1 MIQRHGDYLSV
12 CVGIKNNTAQGRRC
26 AVSTTLLRCPE
37 SGGAC
42 SVGVVMIACVARKRR
57 SDRSAAAF
65 FALYYQKMCPN
76 TAQRRGI
83 CLLLKGILTLSS
95 HCRLATRKMNDKAYN
110 EPDESRKHP
119 AEIHIK

>member
-1 MIQRHGDYLSV
+1 MRESCLII
-12 CVGIKNNTAQGRRC
+12 GIKIYVMKKRPHRSSMC
-26 AVSTTLLRCPE
+26 SFDDPVAVSRE
-37 SGGAC
+37 R
-42 SVGVVMIACVARKRR
+42 RKRR

-65 FALYYQKMCPN
+65 FALYYQKMCSN

>member
-1 MIQRHGDYLSV
+1 MTVSGLTIAAIMGILLLVFIFSGYYLFAAL
-12 CVGIKNNTAQGRRC
+12 GI
-26 AVSTTLLRCPE
+26 
-37 SGGAC
+37 
-42 SVGVVMIACVARKRR
+42 
-57 SDRSAAAF
+57 
-65 FALYYQKMCPN
+65 ALYYQKMCSN